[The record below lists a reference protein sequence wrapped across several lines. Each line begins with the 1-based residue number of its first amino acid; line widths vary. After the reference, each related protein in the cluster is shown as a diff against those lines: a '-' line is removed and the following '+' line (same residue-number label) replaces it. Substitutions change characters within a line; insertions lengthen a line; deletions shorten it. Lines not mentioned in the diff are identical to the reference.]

1 MKKLFLFMSWVMLIL
16 SGCAD
21 EDIIE
26 RNSPSF
32 PQSVNTRSAGDG
44 VYDILGYGYDI
55 TGPYLDTKSSRAIVF
70 DTNKLLE
77 KGLITPYKLEE
88 SRFRYSS
95 GKDVIDFTTNMSSSL
110 QMSTPGILK
119 VIGGA
124 SLNIAFGG
132 NSHYNSDYSFAY
144 CTQQYID
151 SRYRISEA
159 DINVLKTCLT
169 KQFIE
174 RLSTYTPEQIVEEY
188 GTHVLKDIYL
198 GAKFEVYYMA
208 KSTSSSKKESINAGL
223 GASLFSL
230 FKMDGKFQYDESL
243 AITNKEQSLYY
254 FTIGGDPAVG
264 VQGSLNPENSPSID
278 IGKWMASVKSSTP
291 KFIDVDNNSQ
301 SFIPIYELVTDP
313 TKKQTLK
320 AYIDNYIKSKE
331 VCSISLYPSTTGTRQ
346 VSGLGHINQ
355 GAGVAIGDID
365 KNGRPDMILMGID
378 NPKGKNNFWYK
389 VLYDID
395 ENGYYSKESSI
406 LSISVEGWENSGGD
420 IALCDLNN
428 NGILDMVLL
437 CTDKPTTAGRAYRW
451 YYVAYD
457 LKPDGHYNS
466 LSSLNTLDELGFFYD
481 GAGIDICD
489 INKNGTPDLLMMVY
503 DAPEGENS
511 FRYQIAFDLQ
521 SNGNYL
527 SLSPVY
533 EVPGLGHDG
542 DGAGVAVGD
551 IDNNGTLDILFMALD
566 APSGKDKFVYE
577 ILPDID
583 KYGNSYAKP
592 IYTPRFPDSLS
603 PCDTGQGAA
612 CSLYDLD
619 NNGFLDA
626 IFVAIENIKGKSNSW
641 KYVTGHN
648 LNKQGVP
655 MCWR

>member
-16 SGCAD
+16 SSCAD

-406 LSISVEGWENSGGD
+406 LSISAEGWEYSGGD

>member
-16 SGCAD
+16 SSCAD

-406 LSISVEGWENSGGD
+406 LSISAEGWENSGGD

-466 LSSLNTLDELGFFYD
+466 LSALNTLDELGFFYD

>member
-406 LSISVEGWENSGGD
+406 LSISAEGWENSGGD

-466 LSSLNTLDELGFFYD
+466 LSSLNTRKELGFFYD

>member
-406 LSISVEGWENSGGD
+406 LSISADGWENSGGD

>member
-406 LSISVEGWENSGGD
+406 LSISAEGWENSGGD

-466 LSSLNTLDELGFFYD
+466 LSSLNTQKELGFFYD

>member
-389 VLYDID
+389 ALYDID

-406 LSISVEGWENSGGD
+406 LSISAEGWENSGGD

>member
-16 SGCAD
+16 SSCAD

-291 KFIDVDNNSQ
+291 KFIDIDNNSQ

-406 LSISVEGWENSGGD
+406 LSISAEGWENSGGD

>member
-16 SGCAD
+16 SSCAD

-406 LSISVEGWENSGGD
+406 LSISAEGWENSGGD

-466 LSSLNTLDELGFFYD
+466 LSSLNTCIELGFFYD

>member
-406 LSISVEGWENSGGD
+406 LSISAEGWENSGGD

-466 LSSLNTLDELGFFYD
+466 LSSLNTTVELGFFYD

>member
-406 LSISVEGWENSGGD
+406 LSISAEGWENSGGD

-466 LSSLNTLDELGFFYD
+466 LSSLNTVIELGFFYD

>member
-110 QMSTPGILK
+110 QMSPPGILK

-406 LSISVEGWENSGGD
+406 LSISAEGWENSGGD

-466 LSSLNTLDELGFFYD
+466 LSSLNTIIELGFFYD

-612 CSLYDLD
+612 CCLYDLD

>member
-132 NSHYNSDYSFAY
+132 NFHYNSDYSFAY

-406 LSISVEGWENSGGD
+406 LSISAEGWENSGGD

>member
-406 LSISVEGWENSGGD
+406 LSISAEGWENSGGD

-466 LSSLNTLDELGFFYD
+466 LSSLNTIYELGFFYD

>member
-124 SLNIAFGG
+124 SLNIAFGS

-406 LSISVEGWENSGGD
+406 LSISAEGWENSGGD

>member
-243 AITNKEQSLYY
+243 AITNKEQFLYY

-406 LSISVEGWENSGGD
+406 LSISAEGWENSGGD

>member
-16 SGCAD
+16 SSCAD

-406 LSISVEGWENSGGD
+406 LSISAEGWENSGGD

-542 DGAGVAVGD
+542 DGAGVVVGD

>member
-331 VCSISLYPSTTGTRQ
+331 VYSISLYPSTTGTRQ

-406 LSISVEGWENSGGD
+406 LSISAEGWENSGGD

-466 LSSLNTLDELGFFYD
+466 LSSLNTQIELGFFYD

-612 CSLYDLD
+612 CCLYDLD

-655 MCWR
+655 MC

>member
-16 SGCAD
+16 YSCAD

-406 LSISVEGWENSGGD
+406 LSISAEGWENSGGD

>member
-331 VCSISLYPSTTGTRQ
+331 VYSISLYPSTTGTRQ

-406 LSISVEGWENSGGD
+406 LSISAEGWENSGGD

-466 LSSLNTLDELGFFYD
+466 LSSLNTVIELGFFYD

-612 CSLYDLD
+612 CCLYDLD

-655 MCWR
+655 MC

>member
-208 KSTSSSKKESINAGL
+208 KSTSSSKKETINAGL

-406 LSISVEGWENSGGD
+406 LSISAEGWENSGGD